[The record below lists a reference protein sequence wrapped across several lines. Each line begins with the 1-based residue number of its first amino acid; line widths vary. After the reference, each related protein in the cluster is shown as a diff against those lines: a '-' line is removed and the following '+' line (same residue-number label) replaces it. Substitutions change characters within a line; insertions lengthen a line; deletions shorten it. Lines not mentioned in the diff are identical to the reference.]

1 MPLEIKELQIRVT
14 VNEQQAREA
23 ANAAPGGQVAKDAQ
37 KAMVQQIIDDVM
49 DILNSQKER

>member
-14 VNEQQAREA
+14 VNDQQAKEG
-23 ANAAPGGQVAKDAQ
+23 ANAAPGSQVSKDAP
-37 KAMVQQIIDDVM
+37 KALLQQCIDDIM

>member
-1 MPLEIKELQIRVT
+1 MNNRPKLQQMLRLD
-14 VNEQQAREA
+14 
-23 ANAAPGGQVAKDAQ
+23 GQIAKDAQ

>member
-14 VNEQQAREA
+14 VNDQQAKEG
-23 ANAAPGGQVAKDAQ
+23 ANAAPGSQVSKDAQ
-37 KAMVQQIIDDVM
+37 KALLQQCIDDIM

>member
-23 ANAAPGGQVAKDAQ
+23 ANAPPAGQIAKDAQ

>member
-1 MPLEIKELQIRVT
+1 MPLEIKELQIHVT
-14 VNEQQAREA
+14 VNEQQTKTA
-23 ANAAPGGQVAKDAQ
+23 ANARLGGQIAKDAQ

>member
-14 VNEQQAREA
+14 VNEQQAKAA
-23 ANAAPGGQVAKDAQ
+23 ANAPPNGQIAKDAQ